1 MWLLTVAR
9 VRIYGKNKDDK
20 DCFDLAENKN
30 KKFEKKVKEVLQFT
44 LVLREKEKMFS
55 LFLIHLISSLKQIPK
70 IYI

>member
-1 MWLLTVAR
+1 